1 MKNLRKK
8 ILMLSLTVG
17 ISMMSMTGTAFAH
30 VNDTTINNTQETA
43 YQLTKNSISDSLT
56 YSPNRLSSCFLSDS
70 NDVDWYRVFL
80 DAGTQTLTIN
90 SSTNNKIADVY
101 TQDGSTLLLEGTFGP
116 STKQSQK
123 FTVPTSGTYYV
134 KIHSNESFNTKSYYS
149 IFVGAPWYKRG
160 SYSQPLSTLSLTP
173 YRKESTTATFD
184 LTNNSS
190 IPKTAVVEHVYLNG
204 SEVNKNYVNNKVRSI
219 RADSQRSWTDIS
231 GVVFFDENVLNTTN
245 PISLK
250 QGWSFKHSISSF
262 WGSYT
267 SYSLSPIVKFDY
279 LYEDNDI

>member
-8 ILMLSLTVG
+8 LLMLSLTVG

-30 VNDTTINNTQETA
+30 VNDTTINSTQQTA

-56 YSPNRLSSCFLSDS
+56 YSPQKLNNCFLSNS
-70 NDVDWYRVFL
+70 NDVDWYKVFL

-90 SSTNNKIADVY
+90 SSTNNKIAEIY
-101 TQDGSTLLLEGTFGP
+101 SQDGKTTISKGTFGP

-123 FTVPTSGTYYV
+123 FTVPTSGTYYI
-134 KIHSNESFNTKSYYS
+134 KIYSKEQFTTKSYYS

-160 SYSQPLSTLSLTP
+160 SYSQSLSTLTLTP
-173 YRKESTTATFD
+173 SKKVSNTAYFN
-184 LTNNSS
+184 LGSNSS
-190 IPKTAVVEHVYLNG
+190 IPNTAVVEHIYLNG
-204 SEVNKNYVNNKVRSI
+204 SEVNKNAVNNKVRSLK
-219 RADSQRSWTDIS
+219 ADSQSSWTDIS
-231 GVVFFDENVLNTTN
+231 GIVFFDQNVLNTTN
-245 PISLK
+245 PTPLK
-250 QGWSFKHSISSF
+250 QGWSFKHSVSSF
-262 WGSYT
+262 YSGYT